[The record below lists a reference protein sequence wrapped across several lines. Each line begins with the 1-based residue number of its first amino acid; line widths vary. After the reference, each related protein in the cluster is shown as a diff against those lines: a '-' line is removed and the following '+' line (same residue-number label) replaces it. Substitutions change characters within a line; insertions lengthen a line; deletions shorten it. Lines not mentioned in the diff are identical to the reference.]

1 MIAVISQFPFRSAVL
16 ALTLISLTVVLWNAW
31 LLGAGLMLLLLV
43 QAVDLARAIGL
54 EPANDPANPQNR
66 KAR

>member
-1 MIAVISQFPFRSAVL
+1 MIAVVRQFPFRSAVL
-16 ALTLISLTVVLWNAW
+16 ALSLISLTVVVWNAW

-43 QAVDLARAIGL
+43 QAVDLARAMGL
-54 EPANDPANPQNR
+54 EPANDPATPQNL